1 MVDSFST
8 KKFRTFDLSFLIW
21 DLASSLSFESIWGNK
36 IQSLKFKDLM
46 SFTKYAA
53 SLKFEKMIRLL
64 LLRLAKMNG
73 KYESILKSKN
83 IFFWFSS
90 KGFFSENKWFLKS
103 FKNLFL
109 PIIFLRFKVLTHF
122 FEPFWRNFK
131 RSISSN
137 SIKIYAS

>member
-8 KKFRTFDLSFLIW
+8 RKFKTFDLSFLIW
-21 DLASSLSFESIWGNK
+21 DLASSSSFESIWGNK

-64 LLRLAKMNG
+64 LLNLAKMNG

-83 IFFWFSS
+83 IFCWLSS
-90 KGFFSENKWFLKS
+90 KGLFSE
-103 FKNLFL
+103 
-109 PIIFLRFKVLTHF
+109 
-122 FEPFWRNFK
+122 
-131 RSISSN
+131 
-137 SIKIYAS
+137 Y